1 MRPVSSLNRRNV
13 VAGLAAAS
21 ALAAAPVP
29 VRAQTR
35 KSSRDRLE
43 EALARINDPRGE
55 GKRACL
61 TVYTEAARA
70 AADAAEDIVRRAGH
84 RRVYRG
90 DRLFQL
96 VRCPEI
102 TATGCGRCDWRFYR
116 RVGGSKA

>member
-1 MRPVSSLNRRNV
+1 MRPATLNRRNV
-13 VAGLAAAS
+13 VTGIAAAS
-21 ALAAAPVP
+21 VLAAAPVR

-70 AADAAEDIVRRAGH
+70 AADAAAIADVAATAASTSRRFG
-84 RRVYRG
+84 RG
-90 DRLFQL
+90 DGLR
-96 VRCPEI
+96 
-102 TATGCGRCDWRFYR
+102 ATK
-116 RVGGSKA
+116 SPP